1 LLRVLLGL
9 LKGSVIGGG
18 LGFGFMQLG
27 SIAQAGWIQFLFY
40 GLIGAIVGFVC
51 GKPFWKHDTIWT
63 PVVKAVFGIGVA
75 IGLYALVA
83 KALGDPKLNAVGLEG
98 TISSFP
104 YVLGAAVGVVYGIF
118 VEVDDGGKTAAKK
131 DKENSD

>member
-1 LLRVLLGL
+1 
-9 LKGSVIGGG
+9 
-18 LGFGFMQLG
+18 
-27 SIAQAGWIQFLFY
+27 
-40 GLIGAIVGFVC
+40 
-51 GKPFWKHDTIWT
+51 
-63 PVVKAVFGIGVA
+63 VA